1 MRSETEKTEKLRRQA
16 RIRMRRF
23 RGSNITDDESVFDIP
38 ANCELRRYWRR
49 WAAMRKD
56 VDAAVRY
63 FWSKRKRKYAY
74 VDMRAVL

>member
-1 MRSETEKTEKLRRQA
+1 MRARFMRSETEKTEKLRRQA

-23 RGSNITDDESVFDIP
+23 RGSNIADDESVFDIP

-56 VDAAVRY
+56 VDAGGKIFLVKEEKKICIR
-63 FWSKRKRKYAY
+63 
-74 VDMRAVL
+74 